1 MSTRLLP
8 LLLLASACSE
18 PEAPAPPP
26 ARDATFVGRAGC
38 VTCHDLEGQLYAG
51 SHHDLAMDT
60 ATEETV
66 LGDFDGATHEHYG
79 VVTTF
84 SRDGERFLVET
95 DGPDGEPTTYEV
107 AYVFGVDPLQ
117 QYLIRFPGG
126 AMQCLSVAWDSR
138 PAEEGGQR
146 WMHLYPDEA
155 IPHGDMLHWTGRHQR
170 WNTMC
175 ARCHSTG
182 LERGYDP
189 ETRRYDTTWHEID
202 VSCEAC
208 HGPGSEHVAWANG
221 ERPGAARF
229 GLTISLKD
237 QSGGKWEMDEET
249 GNARR
254 TAPRTS
260 HAQTETCAR
269 CHSRRATIHEAPVDG
284 SPFSDQYRLALLE
297 RGLYHPDGQILDEVY
312 VYGSFLQSKM
322 HAAGVTCTDCHEPH
336 TAELLFEGNDLC
348 ARCHLPSK
356 YDVVSHHH
364 HPAGGA
370 GAQCVD
376 CHMPSKNYMVV
387 DPRRDHSLR
396 VPRPELSLKLGTPD
410 ACTQCHTDQ
419 DTAWAAITVR
429 EWFPD
434 GRQNEP
440 HYGEALFAA
449 WRGTPDAESK
459 LVEVA
464 SDPEQPAIV
473 RATALDLLGVIR
485 TPQAAAAVQASLE
498 DPDPLVRM
506 AAVSLF
512 GNVRDAD
519 TYADR
524 RFVVPHLEDPVRLV
538 RAEAARVLAPV
549 EDLPAEVQ
557 AAFSAALEDFVST
570 QLANADRPESQTTLG
585 TFRQQ
590 RGRLIAAERSFREA
604 LRLDPE
610 FFPAIGNLADV
621 LRERDRDDLAEP
633 VLEAG
638 LERFPRNP
646 WLLQSLGLLYAR
658 TDRTEEA
665 TTMLGRAAAL
675 DPNNPQFAY
684 MYGVALGSVERVDE
698 ALGVLHEAHLRFPAS
713 TDILQALATFS
724 RDQGDLDRAIP
735 YAEKLL
741 ALMPND
747 RGAAQLLQ
755 SLMAAQAE
763 DR

>member
-1 MSTRLLP
+1 MSPRLLP
-8 LLLLASACSE
+8 LLFLAAACTE
-18 PEAPAPPP
+18 PESPATTVLPSP
-26 ARDATFVGRAGC
+26 TFVGRDGC
-38 VTCHDLEGQLYAG
+38 TTCHELQGQLYAG
-51 SHHDLAMDT
+51 SHHDLAMDE

-66 LGDFDGATHEHYG
+66 LGNFDGATHEHYG
-79 VVTTF
+79 VVTRF
-84 SRDGERFLVET
+84 ERDGERFLVET
-95 DGPDGEPTTYEV
+95 DGPDGVPTTYEV

-117 QYLIRFPGG
+117 QYLFRFPSG

-138 PAEEGGQR
+138 PAEQGGQR
-146 WMHLYPDEA
+146 WIHLYPDEA

-189 ETRRYDTTWHEID
+189 ETRRYDTTWNEID

-221 ERPGAARF
+221 ARPEAEQF
-229 GLTISLKD
+229 GLTLSLKD
-237 QSGGKWEMDEET
+237 HSGGKWAMDEET
-249 GNARR
+249 GNAKR
-254 TAPRTS
+254 TAPRSS
-260 HAQTETCAR
+260 HAQSETCAR

-284 SPFSDQYRLALLE
+284 SPFSDQYRLALLT
-297 RGLYHPDGQILDEVY
+297 RGLYHADGQILDEVY

-336 TAELLFEGNDLC
+336 TAKLLFEGNDLC

-396 VPRPELSLKLGTPD
+396 VPRPDLSLKLGTPD
-410 ACTQCHTDQ
+410 ACTQCHADQ
-419 DTAWAAITVR
+419 DAAWAATVVK
-429 EWFPD
+429 EWFPQ
-434 GRQNEP
+434 GRQDDP
-440 HYGEALFAA
+440 HYGEAFFAA

-459 LVEVA
+459 LTAVA
-464 SDPEQPAIV
+464 NDPEQPAIV
-473 RATALDLLGVIR
+473 RATAIDLMRGAR
-485 TPQAAAAVQASLE
+485 TPQAAQAIMAGLE
-498 DPDPLVRM
+498 DPNPLVRV
-506 AAVSLF
+506 AAVGLF
-512 GNVRDAD
+512 DSQPEAYTARS
-519 TYADR
+519 Y
-524 RFVVPHLEDPVRLV
+524 VVPHLEDPVRLV

-549 EDLPAEVQ
+549 EDLPPEAQE
-557 AAFSAALEDFVST
+557 AFAAALKDFVST
-570 QLANADRPESQTTLG
+570 QMANADRPESQLTLG
-585 TFRQQ
+585 TFRMQ
-590 RGRLIAAERSFREA
+590 RGRLIDAERAFRESLA
-604 LRLDPE
+604 HDPT

-621 LRERDRDDLAEP
+621 LRARERDDLAEP
-633 VLEAG
+633 VLQAG
-638 LERFPRNP
+638 LELFPRNP
-646 WLLQSLGLLYAR
+646 ALLQAMGLLYAR
-658 TDRTEEA
+658 TDRTEDA
-665 TTMLGRAAAL
+665 TALLGRAAAL

-684 MYGVALGSVERVDE
+684 MYGVALGSVDRVGE
-698 ALGVLHEAHLRFPAS
+698 ALGVLQEAHLRFPGS

-741 ALMPND
+741 ALLPND

-755 SLMAAQAE
+755 SLQAAKAE
-763 DR
+763 ER